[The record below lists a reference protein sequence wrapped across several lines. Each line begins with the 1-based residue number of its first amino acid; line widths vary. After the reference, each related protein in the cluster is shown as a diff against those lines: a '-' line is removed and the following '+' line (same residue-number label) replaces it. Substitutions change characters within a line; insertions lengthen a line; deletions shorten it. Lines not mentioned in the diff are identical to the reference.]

1 VAEVFV
7 DVGDDLGGG
16 AGVVRFAVEAVGSV
30 EAVGRGAFRV
40 GWGVAGLAG
49 GRLEAGWGV
58 GFPEA
63 LGEEG
68 AAAHGAE
75 DAVVGL
81 DDGVVEG
88 EVGAVDGAG
97 DGLLP
102 DEAEEVEADVDG
114 FLDDGGEELV
124 GDGVLLGEEVIDGG
138 WFDELHGTN
147 IEQAALEVKPFL
159 WWRRVDPAPA
169 LSPRAGEGGAGCCR
183 EGDQAGRKSGTE
195 R

>member
-1 VAEVFV
+1 MAEVFV

-16 AGVVRFAVEAVGSV
+16 AGVVGFAVEAVGSV

-40 GWGVAGLAG
+40 GWAFDGGGVDGWGVAGLAG

-58 GFPEA
+58 GFPQA

-147 IEQAALEVKPFL
+147 IEQTALEVKHFL
-159 WWRRVDPAPA
+159 WWRH
-169 LSPRAGEGGAGCCR
+169 
-183 EGDQAGRKSGTE
+183 
-195 R
+195 